1 MAARRDAAAGPAPMV
16 SRPVPAD
23 WLSLRRQADHTAR
36 EAALPLVAEAVA
48 ALGAEDAPVRVIDV
62 GAGTG
67 SNQAWLADRLVP
79 LEQHWILVD
88 HDADLIDAV
97 DPVAPTSVSSLTRR
111 IATVAEL
118 PDIVAEDE
126 GPVLFT
132 CAALLDLL
140 SPADAAVLVDAIART
155 GSAALLSLSVTGA
168 VSIDPPHPADT
179 AITDAFDAHQ
189 RRDDLLGP
197 DAVDHVAGLLRE
209 RGQRVRVAETP
220 WRLDAAEQAALVQ
233 RYLHDRA
240 DVAIEH
246 DPALADLVTAWREE
260 RQAQIDR
267 GALVVHVGHADILSL
282 PASA

>member
-1 MAARRDAAAGPAPMV
+1 MV

-36 EAALPLVAEAVA
+36 DAALPLVADVVT
-48 ALGAEDAPVRVIDV
+48 ALGGESAPVRVIDV

-67 SNQAWLADRLVP
+67 SNQAWLADRLAP

-97 DPVAPTSVSSLTRR
+97 DSVAPPSVSTLTRR

-140 SPADAAVLVDAIART
+140 SPEDAAVLVDAIAQT
-155 GSAALLSLSVTGA
+155 GSAALLSLSVTGD
-168 VSIDPPHPADT
+168 VTIDPPHAADA
-179 AITDAFDAHQ
+179 AITAAFDAHQ
-189 RRDDLLGP
+189 RRDALLGP
-197 DAVDHVAGLLRE
+197 DAVDHVAALLRD
-209 RGQRVRVAETP
+209 RGQRVRVVPTP
-220 WRLDAAEQAALVQ
+220 WRLDAADQAPLVQ

-240 DVAIEH
+240 DVAVEH
-246 DPALADLVTAWREE
+246 DPALAALVASWREE
-260 RQAQIDR
+260 RREQIDR

-282 PASA
+282 PADV

>member
-1 MAARRDAAAGPAPMV
+1 MV

-36 EAALPLVAEAVA
+36 EAALPLVREAVA

-67 SNQAWLADRLVP
+67 SNQAWLADRLAP

-97 DPVAPTSVSSLTRR
+97 DPVAPPSVSSLTRR

-118 PDIVAEDE
+118 PDVVAEGE

-140 SPADAAVLVDAIART
+140 SPEDAAVLVDAIART
-155 GSAALLSLSVTGA
+155 GSAALLSLSVTGD
-168 VSIDPPHPADT
+168 VSIDPPHPADA
-179 AITDAFDAHQ
+179 AITAAFDAHQ

-197 DAVDHVAGLLRE
+197 DAADHVAALLRD
-209 RGQRVRVAETP
+209 RGQRVEVAATP
-220 WRLDAAEQAALVQ
+220 WRLDAADQAPLLQ

-246 DPALADLVTAWREE
+246 DPALADLVAAWRAE
-260 RQAQIDR
+260 RQGQIDR
-267 GALVVHVGHADILSL
+267 GALIVRVGHADILSL
-282 PASA
+282 PATA